1 MPILKTHSK
10 AVKVYCN
17 SPKFASVF
25 IIHQSFAKSMDQ
37 TTNFQETSY
46 LLHENHYKLENGELS
61 DDQKSWLREDTVDFW
76 RHDRMYK
83 PLTPLLKNNPKTKW
97 LAVGDSRFGLD
108 SIKLKKIEPS
118 LDILPVDISTDLL
131 EYAKKN
137 NLIPDYSK
145 ENAEKL
151 SFADNTFDF
160 AFCKES
166 FHHFPR
172 PYIALYEMMRVAKE
186 AVILIEPN
194 EINILSRRLPGR
206 LWIRFKKII
215 KGMIGK
221 KGQHI
226 DTGNYEEVGNYVYTV
241 SKREIEKVALGLGF
255 TTVAFYYF
263 NDVYIYG
270 TEFEKTESDSI
281 LFKKIKAGI
290 RKKDIKSKL
299 GIAPFKNIIT
309 VIFKQTPSE
318 KICKELVANKFEI
331 VHLPD
336 NPYITK

>member
-1 MPILKTHSK
+1 
-10 AVKVYCN
+10 
-17 SPKFASVF
+17 
-25 IIHQSFAKSMDQ
+25 MDPA
-37 TTNFQETSY
+37 TNFHETSY
-46 LLHENHYKLENGELS
+46 VLHEKHYNLEKGELS

-83 PLTPLLKNNPKTKW
+83 PLTPLLKNNPKSKW
-97 LAVGDSRFGLD
+97 LTVGDGRLGLD

-137 NLIPDYSK
+137 NLIADYSK

-172 PYIALYEMMRVAKE
+172 PYIALYEMIRVAKE

-194 EINILSRRLPGR
+194 EISILSRRLPGR
-206 LWIRFKKII
+206 LWIRFKRII
-215 KGMIGK
+215 KEIIGK
-221 KGQHI
+221 KGPHI
-226 DTGNYEEVGNYVYTV
+226 DTGNYETIGNYVYTV
-241 SKREIEKVALGLGF
+241 SKREIEKVALGLGL

-270 TEFEKTESDSI
+270 TEFEKAESGSI

-290 RKKDIKSKL
+290 RKNDIKSKL
-299 GIAPFKNIIT
+299 GINPYKNIIT
-309 VIFKQTPSE
+309 IIFKQTPSE
-318 KICKELVANKFEI
+318 KICKELVENKFEI
-331 VHLPD
+331 VQLPE
-336 NPYITK
+336 NPYIAR

>member
-1 MPILKTHSK
+1 
-10 AVKVYCN
+10 
-17 SPKFASVF
+17 
-25 IIHQSFAKSMDQ
+25 MDSA
-37 TTNFQETSY
+37 TNFHEMSY
-46 LLHENHYKLENGELS
+46 LLHEKHHTLENGELS

-76 RHDRMYK
+76 RHDRMYN

-97 LAVGDSRFGLD
+97 LTVGDGRLGLD
-108 SIKLKKIEPS
+108 SINLKKIEPS

-131 EYAKKN
+131 EHAKRN
-137 NLIPDYSK
+137 GLITDYSK

-160 AFCKES
+160 ALCKES

-172 PYIALYEMMRVAKE
+172 PYIALYEMIRVAKE

-194 EINILSRRLPGR
+194 EINVLSRQLPGR
-206 LWIRFKKII
+206 LWIRFKKFIKKII
-215 KGMIGK
+215 RK

-226 DTGNYEEVGNYVYTV
+226 DTGNFETVGNYIYTV
-241 SKREIEKVALGLGF
+241 SKREIEKVALGLGL

-270 TEFEKTESDSI
+270 SEFEETESNSI

-299 GIAPFKNIIT
+299 GIEQYKNIIT
-309 VIFKQTPSE
+309 VIFKQKPSE
-318 KICKELVANKFEI
+318 KICKELVENKFEI
-331 VHLPD
+331 VQLPE
-336 NPYITK
+336 NPYVAKSI

>member
-1 MPILKTHSK
+1 
-10 AVKVYCN
+10 
-17 SPKFASVF
+17 
-25 IIHQSFAKSMDQ
+25 MDQ

-46 LLHENHYKLENGELS
+46 LLHEKHHTLKNDELS

-83 PLTPLLKNNPKTKW
+83 PLTPLLKNNSKTKW
-97 LAVGDSRFGLD
+97 ITVGDGRLGLD

-131 EYAKKN
+131 EHAKIN
-137 NLIPDYSK
+137 GLITNYSK

-172 PYIALYEMMRVAKE
+172 PYIALYEMIRVAKN

-194 EINILSRRLPGR
+194 EIGILSRPLTGR
-206 LWIRFKKII
+206 LWIRFKKFIKQII
-215 KGMIGK
+215 RK
-221 KGQHI
+221 KYQHI
-226 DTGNYEEVGNYVYTV
+226 DTGNFETVGNYVYTI
-241 SKREIEKVALGLGF
+241 SKREIEKVALGLGL

-270 TEFEKTESDSI
+270 TEFEKTKSDSK

-299 GIAPFKNIIT
+299 GIDPYKNIIT
-309 VIFKQTPSE
+309 VIFKQNPSE
-318 KICKELVANKFEI
+318 KICKELVENKFEI
-331 VHLPD
+331 VQLPE
-336 NPYITK
+336 NPYVSKSI